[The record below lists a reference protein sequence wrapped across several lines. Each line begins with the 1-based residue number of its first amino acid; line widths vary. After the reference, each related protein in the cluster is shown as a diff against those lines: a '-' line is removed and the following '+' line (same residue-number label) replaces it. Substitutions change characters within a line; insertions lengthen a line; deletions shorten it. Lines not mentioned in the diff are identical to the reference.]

1 MPVRRA
7 ILSVSDKRGLIDFA
21 RGLLEMGVSIMASGG
36 TAKAIREA
44 GLEVQGIS
52 DYTGFPE
59 MLDGRVKTLHPK
71 IHGGLLGIRDNPSHT
86 RTMSEQG
93 ITPIDLLAVNLYPF
107 EKTVSQPD
115 VPLEVAI
122 ENIDIGGPSLLR
134 SAAKN
139 HRSVTVVVDP
149 GDYPRILEEIKATG
163 GEVGEETRRE
173 LAAKA
178 FAHTSLYDGVI
189 ATYLDRT
196 FGNAD
201 AGERSPD
208 SGEPMP
214 RTLLVSLRKAADL
227 RYGENPHQ
235 RAALY
240 GDFLNRVTPLHG
252 KELSF
257 NNVVDAN
264 AAVEL
269 IAEFEE
275 PTVAIIKH
283 TNPCG
288 VGSAETLLDAYRKAF
303 ETDTQSPF
311 GGIITMNRSLDMAAA
326 KAMDEIF
333 TEMIIAPDF
342 EEGVL
347 DFLFKK
353 KNRRL
358 LRIAAASEAPGDL
371 DWKRVAGGVL
381 VQDRDCARESP
392 DEWKV
397 ASRRRPTKEEEIA
410 LLFAWR
416 VAKHVKSNAI
426 VFARADRTLGIG
438 AGQMSRID
446 SGEIAASK
454 AAKAGL
460 GLSGCAVASDA
471 FFPFRDTVDALA
483 KTGASCVIHPG
494 GSVRDEEVVA
504 SANDHGMAMVLTGR
518 RHFRH

>member
-1 MPVRRA
+1 MAVRRA
-7 ILSVSDKRGLIDFA
+7 ILSVSDKRGLVDFA
-21 RGLLEMGVSIMASGG
+21 RGLVEMGVSLMASGG
-36 TAKAIREA
+36 TATALRDA

-71 IHGGLLGIRDNPSHT
+71 IHGGLLGLRDNPSHT

-107 EKTVSQPD
+107 EKAVAHPD
-115 VPLEVAI
+115 VRLEEAI
-122 ENIDIGGPSLLR
+122 EKIDIGGSSLLR

-149 GDYPRILEEIKATG
+149 GDYPRILEEIKTAG
-163 GEVGEETRRE
+163 GEVSEATRRE

-178 FAHTSLYDGVI
+178 FAHTSRYDGVI
-189 ATYLDRT
+189 ATYLDRA
-196 FGNAD
+196 FGNA
-201 AGERSPD
+201 AARESA
-208 SGEPMP
+208 SGSCDPLP
-214 RTLLVSLRKAADL
+214 QTLLVSLRKAADL

-240 GDFLNRVTPLHG
+240 GEFLNRVIPLHG

-333 TEMIIAPDF
+333 TELIIAPDF

-358 LRIAAASEAPGDL
+358 LRVAAASPLSGEL

-381 VQDRDCARESP
+381 VQDRDGVRESP
-392 DEWKV
+392 DGWKV
-397 ASRRRPTKEEEIA
+397 VSRRQPTKEEERA
-410 LLFAWR
+410 LLFAWC

-426 VFARADRTLGIG
+426 VYARADRTLGVG

-446 SGEIAASK
+446 SAEIAASK

-460 GLSGCAVASDA
+460 GLAGCAVASDA
-471 FFPFRDTVDALA
+471 FFPFRDSVDAMA

-494 GSVRDEEVVA
+494 GSVRDEEVIA
-504 SANDHGMAMVLTGR
+504 SANDHGLAMVFTGR